1 MVVWLE
7 KSLSTTGIRTS
18 YLETVLRTT
27 GSIWHGWGLTLNY
40 VEHNNN
46 INNTNVPEKMLD
58 IMPECS

>member
-1 MVVWLE
+1 MVVVWLE

-27 GSIWHGWGLTLNY
+27 GSIRHGWGMTLNY
-40 VEHNNN
+40 VEHNN
-46 INNTNVPEKMLD
+46 INNTNVPDKMLD